1 MLLGFDAGEVEI
13 HGLHLTFG
21 GLDVNEEHGI
31 YEVLAKDGRV
41 KEAARLR
48 SRRSLLEGSP
58 GDGVSW
64 VQFSPNPVLSVG
76 GLHEQFQ
83 VTSGRVLDLDESHI
97 SVEDL
102 DTWVPET
109 GDVDASRIALRVRG
123 LGGGALQRLISGS
136 TTTWESIPLRSR
148 VGDRYQE
155 FSLADLRADKIG
167 FLAGDGT
174 NPITFTIQ
182 AEDDDGNLSDSDSDN
197 SGEQPASVR
206 MPIVGLEK
214 VIGGRTSSVNSDGVL
229 TPNVATLNL
238 WRGAA
243 GALKILVKLHGG
255 SSTEELLLRSHER
268 L

>member
-1 MLLGFDAGEVEI
+1 M
-13 HGLHLTFG
+13 
-21 GLDVNEEHGI
+21 
-31 YEVLAKDGRV
+31 LAKDGRV

-109 GDVDASRIALRVRG
+109 GDVDASKITLRVRG
-123 LGGGALQRLISGS
+123 LGGGALQRRASGS
-136 TTTWESIPLRSR
+136 ATTW
-148 VGDRYQE
+148 VAMDRDDGSSVNAAVYS
-155 FSLADLRADKIG
+155 FSLADLRAGKIG

-174 NPITFTIQ
+174 NDITFTIQ
-182 AEDDDGNLSDSDSDN
+182 AEDDDGNLSDSDSVSN
-197 SGEQPASVR
+197 GQQPASVR

-229 TPNVATLNL
+229 TPLEATLDL

-243 GALKILVKLHGG
+243 GGGALKILVKLHGG